1 MSFPS
6 DCFLFDKKIKNI
18 SRMHPFFSQYGF
30 QPPEQIAE
38 DDGLQIKT
46 DGSGIDVYEN
56 TLASGLLLQNKAYMV
71 ETNTRFDQPLRCE
84 LFDHNEKSSSVN
96 LNIMHVGIRCLKCAQ
111 LAQRVVVPNTF
122 PCLSISNLYCS
133 ASESCLMRCLCD
145 PANELEVKVTLTPL
159 QSRDTF
165 FCQQYDIVLPAKSN
179 YRLEHIL
186 NAPINSVRQN
196 MNSVEV
202 GTSTNLRRFHHT
214 MLFDEVGVSQ
224 LYEFPS
230 TVMCQGVDVY
240 EGALRISFRM
250 GNDTDSLH
258 SLQVRICNAHVFG
271 MNFAETVRY
280 FHALHDSIYLN
291 ETTDIVAEH
300 VAEWNLVRS
309 QIEIMFNLNL
319 TEREANEAYHCKC
332 KMKVAMFESLMS
344 RHEIDEDDTACIPIM
359 ILLRPNVAKSILETR
374 IRHLDR
380 DLPQRIGYDGAAVRW
395 REDPFTYLRRES
407 AQRIYRNAL
416 LIIHIWNY
424 FRHTAD
430 YTWLE
435 SVGYP
440 AIYSSA
446 MFISEFRYTDPSSS
460 AIRFRNVK
468 NRFGVTVDND
478 LFTNRM
484 CTLAL
489 TYASTAAWKLN
500 FKHQLIW
507 EEYHMR
513 ESRLLID
520 IGHEAVPS
528 QLFDAT
534 DKRLLMDVE
543 DIKGMPTYVLHWM
556 EDLEGETV
564 THRIGHR
571 FGEECGSYILVNAN
585 TTMVQSQLVRTSYP
599 LQVLDVSEK
608 IIDPSEPNRGWSLE
622 NAKTYLYKFK
632 DLKRFFTI
640 TRVKFCQEFGRNVF
654 HTTTPSEVIEKIDP
668 LKIDSFVC
676 ISLGMP
682 YSDYVT
688 SKKTLVQA
696 VDDHLPSVDP
706 NDLVCMSANL
716 GNMQEFHNI
725 KEKWSYMNYAFNSI
739 LKGKHSSS
747 KTIFG
752 FLFGIMNIRFQGNT
766 SSKGAIVD
774 EYETVCFNEGIFP
787 PLIDKITLRNISFLD
802 TSIRNGLFK
811 ISIQDTDPLSY
822 VLRYH
827 IETEPPTFEI
837 RVNLEAMGIAIGE
850 LSYVGRDTNAI
861 SQEIDTS
868 VVVNDGINY
877 LNKVQLLDP
886 AANFTVKVSSSDLEM
901 NLHVLYYDH
910 DFARNDPLPNAL
922 GVLEY
927 VFDDIEGNG
936 VRLDISLNTLDQI
949 AFLSAKEIRLS
960 ISFPSVYRKA
970 RVELVDG
977 TTSEH
982 NIKGLST
989 LRLDNTFSSTVC
1001 GKNVPVMQI
1010 TMFVAPG
1017 KEYLIQST
1025 RGVSYIDVELFDAS
1039 GDSIMQYDRVKRMI
1053 FDQTDAAFISYV
1065 APSLPGQID
1074 TRVFFDPAAV
1084 PSAPSPF
1091 PTQTWYS
1098 IDVDSEIPD
1107 ALPTLLSEPSTV
1119 TNRLTNYNV
1128 QSLENYQ
1135 LTEFDVWSQHML
1147 LVLERASYFESEFG
1161 SSFESVKAAIARHMS
1176 LHTAFPVIWIRAFNT
1191 HIILCHSNYAVYGI
1205 GTHVNFY
1212 RMTQSRRIVLD
1223 EVEELESLR
1232 ARVSPPNTT
1241 VIDAQEGANGDSLR
1255 FAIRSGQTVF
1265 WWGIG
1270 TNYYNTLG
1278 LRAYDPLRHDL
1289 VEGAASVRNVQHELV
1304 YLDMINEQIDMG
1316 FHQVANVL
1324 PLRHNRS
1331 DELVIYDKTNRTVRI
1346 LGGQFSTRD
1355 WTIISLEECFDR
1367 LTSFDRL
1374 TIHSIRYDNIE
1385 KCLLIGTT
1393 DP

>member
-1 MSFPS
+1 
-6 DCFLFDKKIKNI
+6 
-18 SRMHPFFSQYGF
+18 MHPFFSQAGF
-30 QPPEQIAE
+30 KPPVLVTE

-46 DGSGIDVYEN
+46 DDSGIDVYEN
-56 TLASGLLLQNKAYMV
+56 ALASGVLLQNRAYLV

-96 LNIMHVGIRCLKCAQ
+96 LNIMNVGIRCLKCAQ
-111 LAQRVVVPNTF
+111 LVERVVVPNNF
-122 PCLSISNLYCS
+122 PCLSISNQSCS
-133 ASESCLMRCLCD
+133 ASESCRMRCSCD
-145 PANELEVKVTLTPL
+145 TATELELKVTLTPL

-165 FCQQYDIVLPAKSN
+165 FHQQYDIVLPAKSK

-186 NAPINSVRQN
+186 NVPVNSMRQN
-196 MNSVEV
+196 MNSVGLGEQA
-202 GTSTNLRRFHHT
+202 NIRRFNHT
-214 MLFDEVGVSQ
+214 MLFEEVGVSQ
-224 LYEFPS
+224 LYEFPG

-240 EGALRISFRM
+240 EGALRNSFQM
-250 GNDTDSLH
+250 SNETDEPHPLRI
-258 SLQVRICNAHVFG
+258 RICSAHVFG

-280 FHALHDSIYLN
+280 FHSLYDTTYLY

-300 VAEWNLVRS
+300 IVEWNLVRS
-309 QIEIMFNLNL
+309 QIDIVFNMNL
-319 TEREANEAYHCKC
+319 TEREVNEAYHCKG

-344 RHEIDEDDTACIPIM
+344 RHEIDEDDTACIPIL
-359 ILLRPNVAKSILETR
+359 ILLRPNVAKNILETR

-460 AIRFRNVK
+460 AIRFRHVK
-468 NRFGVTVDND
+468 NRLGVTVDND

-484 CTLAL
+484 CALAL

-500 FKHQLIW
+500 FKHQLVW
-507 EEYHMR
+507 EEYHLR
-513 ESRLLID
+513 ESRLLVD

-528 QLFDAT
+528 QIFDAT
-534 DKRLLMDVE
+534 DKRLLVDVE
-543 DIKGMPTYVLHWM
+543 DIKGMSTYVLHWM

-599 LQVLDVSEK
+599 LRVLNVSKE
-608 IIDPSEPNRGWSLE
+608 IIDPSEPNTEWSLDS
-622 NAKTYLYKFK
+622 AKTYLYKYN
-632 DLKRFFTI
+632 DLKPFFTI

-654 HTTTPSEVIEKIDP
+654 HTTPPSEVIEKLDP

-676 ISLGMP
+676 ISLGVP

-688 SKKTLVQA
+688 SKKTLVHA
-696 VDDHLPSVDP
+696 VDDHLSSVEP

-716 GNMQEFHNI
+716 GNMQEFQNI
-725 KEKWSYMNYAFNSI
+725 KEKWIYMNYAFNSI
-739 LKGKHSSS
+739 LKGTHSSS

-766 SSKGAIVD
+766 SSKGAIVE
-774 EYETVCFNEGIFP
+774 EYETVCSNDGIFP
-787 PLIDKITLRNISFLD
+787 PIIDKITLHNISYLD

-811 ISIQDTDPLSY
+811 ISIQDTDPVLY
-822 VLRYH
+822 VLRYR
-827 IETEPPTFEI
+827 IETEPPMFDI
-837 RVNLEAMGIAIGE
+837 RVNLEAMGIAVGD
-850 LSYVGRDTNAI
+850 LTYVGRDTNAI
-861 SQEIDTS
+861 SKEIDASAVIDEGT
-868 VVVNDGINY
+868 NY
-877 LNKVQLLDP
+877 QNKVELLDP
-886 AANFTVKVSSSDLEM
+886 NEDFTVEVASSFASFFVM

-910 DFARNDPLPNAL
+910 DFARNDPLPNAH
-922 GVLEY
+922 GALEY
-927 VFDDIEGNG
+927 LFDEIHGNG
-936 VRLDISLNTLDQI
+936 VRTHVSLNTLDQI
-949 AFLSAKEIRLS
+949 TFLSVKEIRLG
-960 ISFPSVYRKA
+960 ISFPAVYREA
-970 RVELVDG
+970 RVELFDG
-977 TTSEH
+977 TTSNYDVE
-982 NIKGLST
+982 GLST
-989 LRLDNTFSSTVC
+989 LQLDTTLSSSVC
-1001 GKNVPVMQI
+1001 GKNVSVMQI
-1010 TMFVAPG
+1010 TMFVVPG

-1025 RGVSYIDVELFDAS
+1025 GGVSYIDVELLDAS
-1039 GDSIMQYDRVKRMI
+1039 GGSVMQYDRIKRMI
-1053 FDQTDAAFISYV
+1053 FDQTDPAFITYV

-1074 TRVFFDPAAV
+1074 TRVFFDPATV
-1084 PSAPSPF
+1084 PSSPPPF

-1098 IDVDSEIPD
+1098 IHVNSEIPQP
-1107 ALPTLLSEPSTV
+1107 PTILSEPSYV
-1119 TNRLTNYNV
+1119 TNLLIDYGV
-1128 QSLENYQ
+1128 QRLENYH
-1135 LTEFDVWSQHML
+1135 LAEFDVSSQHAM
-1147 LVLERASYFESEFG
+1147 LVLRQASHFESEFG
-1161 SSFESVKAAIARHMS
+1161 SSFESVNAAISRHIS
-1176 LHTAFPVIWIRAFNT
+1176 LHAEFPVIWIRAFNT
-1191 HIILCHSNYAVYGI
+1191 HIILCHSNYVVYGI
-1205 GTHVNFY
+1205 GTHVNFH

-1223 EVEELESLR
+1223 DVEELESLR
-1232 ARVSPPNTT
+1232 THVSPPGR
-1241 VIDAQEGANGDSLR
+1241 VLIDAQEGANGDSLR
-1255 FAIRSGQTVF
+1255 FAIRSDQKIF

-1289 VEGAASVRNVQHELV
+1289 IEGTASLRNVQHELV
-1304 YLDMINEQIDMG
+1304 YLDMLNEHLDTG
-1316 FHQVANVL
+1316 YHLVEAVL
-1324 PLRHNRS
+1324 PLGHNRS
-1331 DELVIYDKTNRTVRI
+1331 DEVVIYDKTIRTVHI

-1355 WTIISLEECFDR
+1355 WTSFSLEERFD
-1367 LTSFDRL
+1367 SL

-1385 KCLLIGTT
+1385 KRLLIGTT